1 MHPSNSYIMEAMLVN
16 TEITGGQALISGI
29 TVQLDFPSGLMN
41 PAERLQ
47 FDSHPISPSYL
58 IVFFKN
64 NIFELKLK
72 AHVSQEVCSLTI
84 ISSLST
90 NGTLAWLLVVFRRAK
105 GELGAILFIYK
116 YAHSI
121 SVYSADRKTL
131 QPLCTIKFHSAF
143 S

>member
-47 FDSHPISPSYL
+47 FDSHSTSPSYL

-64 NIFELKLK
+64 NICKTRLLKYQITTPKHSNMAGNINLLKLFLNL
-72 AHVSQEVCSLTI
+72 V
-84 ISSLST
+84 
-90 NGTLAWLLVVFRRAK
+90 LL
-105 GELGAILFIYK
+105 
-116 YAHSI
+116 
-121 SVYSADRKTL
+121 
-131 QPLCTIKFHSAF
+131 
-143 S
+143 